1 MAQLGGQMPV
11 GGVGGDN
18 RIGWEGEV
26 CVGLGGFHHQILR
39 LGPLLISHKLSLSYI
54 LWAEALISD
63 NKILDCSHLHPKA

>member
-54 LWAEALISD
+54 LWAEASAEVPVVSSPPPPQSL
-63 NKILDCSHLHPKA
+63 A